1 MYAKNNGR
9 YEVLTPSGWQDF
21 NGVRLTDPKP
31 LYKMT
36 LSTGTYVTA
45 TAQHKFLINGQQVKL
60 SDINVND
67 SIDIAD
73 GVARVLSI
81 EAIDTRD
88 AYDLV
93 EVKDS
98 EHRFIVNGS
107 VITKNCDEF
116 AFLQPT
122 LARGFWTS
130 LSPTLSTGGK
140 IIVTSTPNQ
149 DEDQFAEIWF
159 GANRTIDANGNET
172 DVGENGFKAYMA
184 TWARHPDRDEAW
196 AAAERASIGDER
208 FAREHECVAKNTM
221 LTLCDETGVEFSMSI
236 QDLFDRLKYADQI
249 QKLMDSPHNDN
260 PLHSEVKTTPISP

>member
-21 NGVRLTDPKP
+21 NGVRLTGPKP

-36 LSTGTYVTA
+36 LSTGAYVTA
-45 TAQHKFLINGQQVKL
+45 TAQHKFLINGQEVKL
-60 SDINVND
+60 SDITVND

-73 GVARVLSI
+73 GVASVLSI
-81 EAIDTRD
+81 DAIDTRD

-93 EVKDS
+93 EVKDT
-98 EHRFIVNGS
+98 EHRFFVNGS
-107 VITKNCDEF
+107 VVTKNCDEF
-116 AFLQPT
+116 AFLQPS

-140 IIVTSTPNQ
+140 ILVTSTPSS

-184 TWARHPDRDEAW
+184 TWSRHPDRDEAW
-196 AAAERASIGDER
+196 AAAERASIGEDR
-208 FAREHECVAKNTM
+208 FLREHECVAKDTEIS
-221 LTLCDETGVEFSMSI
+221 LCDESGREFSMTV
-236 QDLFDRLKYADQI
+236 QHLFDRLKCQS
-249 QKLMDSPHNDN
+249 QTQQHMGNSHNDDN
-260 PLHSEVKTTPISP
+260 LHSEVKTTSISP